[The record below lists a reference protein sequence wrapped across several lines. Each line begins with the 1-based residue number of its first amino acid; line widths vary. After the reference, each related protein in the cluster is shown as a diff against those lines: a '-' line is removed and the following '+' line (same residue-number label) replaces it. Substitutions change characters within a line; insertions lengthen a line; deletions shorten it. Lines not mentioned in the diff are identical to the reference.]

1 MQIVNVRERKPKIEQ
16 YIYILAFLT
25 ISHLETEL
33 RKKQGIFL
41 HAIAVHIIVPWFE
54 KLYNPKP

>member
-33 RKKQGIFL
+33 RKK
-41 HAIAVHIIVPWFE
+41 HAIAVRIIVPWFE